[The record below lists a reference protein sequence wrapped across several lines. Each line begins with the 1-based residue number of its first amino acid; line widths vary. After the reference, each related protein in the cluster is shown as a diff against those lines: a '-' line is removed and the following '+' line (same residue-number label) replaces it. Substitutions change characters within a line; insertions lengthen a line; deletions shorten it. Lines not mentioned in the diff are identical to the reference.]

1 MKRTAKSRMHCPNDL
16 KWFFWN
22 KTNKLSPELLPVTE
36 LHALTPIANV
46 LPKDKTKQ
54 EKNHHFRTSWAWR
67 FKICSRP
74 FHFCPVIVAGLG
86 IWTISWGIR
95 NMIQIKRCQCQA
107 WDTWIKLTS
116 YNTATL
122 EPMLPVQN
130 GLRLDIEM
138 DWLTLNWLGSQLYF
152 WWWHHHNLTPNQMAA
167 AIDSDFWHWPWP
179 KNLTKSRLYK
189 TPKVS
194 NIAAPVEFRISYGIW
209 VELELDLW
217 WHLVWDLVGQIV
229 AKKSSNSTRIYSRDR
244 YL

>member
-194 NIAAPVEFRISYGIW
+194 NIAAPEIAI
-209 VELELDLW
+209 
-217 WHLVWDLVGQIV
+217 
-229 AKKSSNSTRIYSRDR
+229 
-244 YL
+244 